1 MFFSVFAI
9 WTRSHCFELIASTEP
24 TRGVFLFGGVLSS
37 QNILYQNI
45 LDTAV
50 TAIVD
55 CTVVALVSRIPRWK
69 ANSESNAIAH

>member
-50 TAIVD
+50 T
-55 CTVVALVSRIPRWK
+55 LLRWFPQSRGGKQIQSPTP
-69 ANSESNAIAH
+69 